1 MTLSL
6 VLVGALVLLPVLRET
21 HLPVSVSPWHACC
34 RDLVG
39 LVVDTVLSPQIRA
52 VGGLTSAVKSKK
64 WHLRGQHGAGWLLPV
79 ELDFI
84 QRCVWKLWHVTIT
97 RPRTLLG
104 GCVSFRLPCVHP
116 GSELTWGSR
125 MWVGGLYSCTLA
137 GPGPRSLEADRS
149 VSRVRTGYLH
159 PPRKLLSPRHG
170 ADRKMSACRS
180 KVKVNDPRR
189 VAVNV
194 GQKSREPAARGGVG
208 GGDAEQQPPPT
219 QQQKHPRS

>member
-1 MTLSL
+1 
-6 VLVGALVLLPVLRET
+6 
-21 HLPVSVSPWHACC
+21 
-34 RDLVG
+34 
-39 LVVDTVLSPQIRA
+39 
-52 VGGLTSAVKSKK
+52 
-64 WHLRGQHGAGWLLPV
+64 
-79 ELDFI
+79 
-84 QRCVWKLWHVTIT
+84 
-97 RPRTLLG
+97 
-104 GCVSFRLPCVHP
+104 
-116 GSELTWGSR
+116 